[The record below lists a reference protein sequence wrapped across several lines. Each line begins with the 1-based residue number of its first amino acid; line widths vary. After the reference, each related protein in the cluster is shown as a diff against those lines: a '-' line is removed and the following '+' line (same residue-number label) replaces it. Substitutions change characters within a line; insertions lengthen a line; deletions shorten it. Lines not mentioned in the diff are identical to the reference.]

1 MGQSIAG
8 LVARSDTPAY
18 SRALYASSLP
28 EIDMFDSLP
37 VLPPDSILGLAA
49 ACRADPNPD
58 KVDLTLGVYMDETGL
73 CPVFESVQQAQR
85 ELVSEERTKVYMPP
99 MGDTAYLSG
108 IRSLVLGAD
117 VEGRLGNR
125 VTAVQTP
132 GGCGAVRLG
141 AEVLY
146 AAAPHTTVWVS
157 DPSWPVHIPLMGSVG
172 LHFRTYRYY
181 SPELKT
187 LDFAGML
194 ADLEQASPGDVVLLH
209 GCCHN
214 PSGADP
220 SAEQWQQLA
229 SLLVERQLLPMID
242 FAYQGMGAGLDE
254 DAMGLRSVLASVPE
268 MIIAVSSSKNI
279 GLYRERAGA
288 VIFVGG
294 DDRAA
299 EAMASQAVAA
309 ARRVYSMP
317 PAHGALLAGR
327 VLSSPELRRAWS
339 LELEQICSRIN
350 ALRTTLRDAL
360 VTATGRDFDFI
371 GRENGMFSFLGLTV
385 AQAER
390 LRREQSVYM
399 LDSSRINIAGLND
412 RNVSR
417 VIDAVVSVL

>member
-1 MGQSIAG
+1 
-8 LVARSDTPAY
+8 
-18 SRALYASSLP
+18 
-28 EIDMFDSLP
+28 MFDSLP

-73 CPVFESVQQAQR
+73 CPVFESVQEAQR
-85 ELVSEERTKVYMPP
+85 ALVNEELTKVYMAP
-99 MGDTAYLSG
+99 MGDAAYLSG
-108 IRSLVLGAD
+108 IRSLVLGSD
-117 VEGRLGNR
+117 VEDRLGKR
-125 VTAVQTP
+125 IAAVQTP

-141 AEVLY
+141 AEVLH
-146 AAAPHTTVWVS
+146 AAAPDTTVWVS
-157 DPSWPVHIPLMGSVG
+157 DPTWPVHIPLMGSVG
-172 LHFRTYRYY
+172 LQFKTYRYY
-181 SPELKT
+181 SPALKG
-187 LDFAGML
+187 LDFNAML
-194 ADLEQASPGDVVLLH
+194 ADLEQAAPGDVVLLH

-229 SLLVERQLLPMID
+229 SLLADRRLLPMID
-242 FAYQGMGAGLDE
+242 FAYQGMGSGLDQ
-254 DAMGLRSVLASVPE
+254 DAAGLRSVLSSVPE

-288 VIFVGG
+288 VIFIGG

-299 EAMASQAVAA
+299 EAMASQAIAA

-327 VLSSPELRRAWS
+327 VLSSPELRRAWT
-339 LELEQICSRIN
+339 LELEQVCSRIN
-350 ALRTTLRDAL
+350 GLRTNFRDAL
-360 VTATGRDFDFI
+360 TTATGRDFDFI

-385 AQAER
+385 EQAAR
-390 LRREQSVYM
+390 LRSEQSVYM

-412 RNVSR
+412 QNMSR
-417 VIDAVVSVL
+417 VVDAVASVL